1 MTTPCE
7 ALRGVNLTSL
17 LPGCVIDL
25 ETKSRHYRIE
35 CLGGDAIRI
44 SGHPE
49 HCPGPVS
56 AQLKGSINERGVL
69 EPGLIKRGM
78 RIMFR
83 LNEHLS
89 INTSTVISV
98 HVEQPEG
105 VRQYSE
111 SLLSGSY
118 PVAV

>member
-17 LPGCVIDL
+17 TPGCLIDI

-35 CLGGDAIRI
+35 CLGGDTIRI

-49 HCPGPVS
+49 HCPRPVS
-56 AQLKGSINERGVL
+56 AQLKGSINEYGVL
-69 EPGLIKRGM
+69 EPGFIKRGM

-89 INTSTVISV
+89 ITTSRVNSV

-105 VRQYSE
+105 DRQCSE
-111 SLLSGSY
+111 DLLSGSY
-118 PVAV
+118 PVPV